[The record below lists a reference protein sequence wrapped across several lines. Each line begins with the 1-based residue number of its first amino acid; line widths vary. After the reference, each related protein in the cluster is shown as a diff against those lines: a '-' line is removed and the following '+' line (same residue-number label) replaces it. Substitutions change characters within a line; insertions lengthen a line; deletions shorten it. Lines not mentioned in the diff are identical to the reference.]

1 MAHVVTICMGHAEGF
16 DPPKISP
23 PASIKSIALFPP
35 LSLLRPFPFLAVSG
49 QVLNARG
56 VGVGDRGV
64 VGWGAMGPV
73 VPQNLFRGADGSETT
88 DPGDSVGRW
97 TRRKDCNCG
106 IGRYAQAECWRCVLF
121 LNGVGAQET
130 DRSLLAAPSGTNAVV
145 GR

>member
-1 MAHVVTICMGHAEGF
+1 MWKGIPSHVLPWGIPWGYREAAHVESQLDDDRDAMQLSPRQRQVLQLLAEGR
-16 DPPKISP
+16 SM
-23 PASIKSIALFPP
+23 
-35 LSLLRPFPFLAVSG
+35 RET
-49 QVLNARG
+49 
-56 VGVGDRGV
+56 
-64 VGWGAMGPV
+64 V

-121 LNGVGAQET
+121 LNGIGAQDT